1 MPSKLGKLIRSTRHA
16 KNISLRELARRIGK
30 SPAYIV
36 SLELA
41 EDQPGVSEDTLSAI
55 SSELGLDLDQ
65 LLALA
70 RKVPQKLGPLSPT
83 QVALYRLIKD
93 LSPSEQED
101 LKKDLEKKEVLSRKH
116 KPSGQSQTS
125 GGKS

>member
-16 KNISLRELARRIGK
+16 KNLSLRELARRIGK

-70 RKVPQKLGPLSPT
+70 RKVPQKLGPLSTT

-93 LSPSEQED
+93 LPTSKQED
-101 LKKDLEKKEVLSRKH
+101 LKKELEKEALSRKH
-116 KPSGQSQTS
+116 RLSSRLDAS